1 MPVCSLTS
9 APNEIELIE
18 NVPMGKLSLQYVIS
32 SLAYSGLFPHLGRV
46 SSVTDDWCKETKHE
60 HFISPVVVSCMH
72 RKYKQ

>member
-46 SSVTDDWCKETKHE
+46 SSVTDD
-60 HFISPVVVSCMH
+60 
-72 RKYKQ
+72 